1 MHTAQQEMLCRTF
14 IKEMEANEMPGCDM
28 LVNLYTLP
36 KEPEPAE
43 GILIKR
49 AWAGDMETILSFVRE
64 QFSAG
69 WAHEVQKAL
78 MQLPSTCFLATKNGE
93 LVGFACYDTT
103 ARGYFGPIGV
113 LESMRG
119 KNIGKTLLLHTLH
132 AMKAAGYGYG
142 IIGWVDD
149 ARLFYEKAVGAVM
162 IPGGDP
168 DHSVYQNRI
177 SFQ

>member
-1 MHTAQQEMLCRTF
+1 MT
-14 IKEMEANEMPGCDM
+14 GCDM

-36 KEPEPAE
+36 KVAEPTE

-49 AWAGDMETILSFVRE
+49 AWAGDMEIILSFVRE

-69 WAHEVQKAL
+69 WAYEVQKSL
-78 MQLPSTCFLATKNGE
+78 MQQPSTCFLATKNGE
-93 LVGFACYDTT
+93 LVGFACYDAT

-119 KNIGKTLLLHTLH
+119 QNIGKMLLLHTLY

-149 ARLFYEKAVGAVM
+149 ARLFYERTVGAVM

-168 DHSVYQNRI
+168 DHSVYRNRI
-177 SFQ
+177 GLK